1 MEIELKYRLL
11 DVAAGERFLAAET
24 LGPFRAVSAA
34 RAAQHEDRYL
44 DTSDGALNRAGYA
57 ARLRQARG
65 GTVVTV
71 KSTAPP
77 EGAMARREELE
88 GPADRAAEPRDWPPS
103 AARSLILELCGDAP
117 LVELVT
123 VRQLRRKRRLKAAD
137 ATVELSLDEVDV
149 VARGRVIH
157 RFAELEAELTSGHEA
172 RLAELRPIFEADASL
187 VPATGSK
194 LEAALAATSADDG
207 SPAAEAAATGAA
219 VAASTAQ
226 SRRIEAAA
234 REAAAREAAAR
245 EAVARDD
252 RSAAQTGD
260 GIAEATDPAPRTKRS
275 ARKVARAKA
284 AGHAAGAGHPAAG
297 QPGGNG
303 HAAGPGQAVATGHRA
318 GLVVGKTPGVLP
330 SDSVAEAGRKVLR
343 FHLARM
349 IAREPGTR
357 EGSDPEELHSMRV
370 ATRRMRA
377 AWRVF
382 GDGFRPDRTR
392 RHRRRLREVAAR
404 LGAVRDLDVLIE
416 EAEPYLG
423 AQTTAEQRAIAPLFA
438 AWRQQRDDAR
448 VLLARELDSETY
460 ALWVD
465 EFKDFVRTEGLA
477 TASVLPTAPHR
488 IRETAGSRIWA
499 AYEKVRAFEPVM
511 RWADVETLHD
521 LRITSK
527 WLRYTLEFVRECLG
541 PDTATLIA
549 RVVALQ
555 DHLGLMHDADVA
567 ASMIRAFLVDG
578 AGRLS
583 EVETAAIGR
592 YLVDRER
599 EVVRLR
605 RTVGPTWRAIVGV
618 SFRRGLGRAVA
629 AL

>member
-1 MEIELKYRLL
+1 MAIEQNTEIELKYRLL
-11 DVAAGERFLAAET
+11 DLAAGERFLAAEA

-44 DTSDGALNRAGYA
+44 DTSDGALARAGYA
-57 ARLRQARG
+57 ARVRQARG

-71 KSTAPP
+71 KSTTAQD
-77 EGAMARREELE
+77 GALARREELE
-88 GPADRAAEPRDWPPS
+88 GPADRTAEPHAWPPS

-123 VRQLRRKRRLKAAD
+123 VRQLRRKRRLKAVD
-137 ATVELSLDEVDV
+137 ATAELSLDEVDV

-157 RFAELEAELTSGHEA
+157 RFAELEAELTSGDEA
-172 RLAELRPIFEADASL
+172 RLIELRPIFEADGSL
-187 VPATGSK
+187 IPATGSK

-207 SPAAEAAATGAA
+207 KGSPNGVAKAVVVETAPSDGAAAADRPAGEDVPDAA
-219 VAASTAQ
+219 VTRAKPRPTRAAGSPNETADHP
-226 SRRIEAAA
+226 RRTGRKAAA
-234 REAAAREAAAR
+234 RAAAAA
-245 EAVARDD
+245 
-252 RSAAQTGD
+252 S
-260 GIAEATDPAPRTKRS
+260 AEAEPSRH
-275 ARKVARAKA
+275 
-284 AGHAAGAGHPAAG
+284 GE
-297 QPGGNG
+297 
-303 HAAGPGQAVATGHRA
+303 
-318 GLVVGKTPGVLP
+318 GLVVGKTPGVLA
-330 SDSVAEAGRKVLR
+330 SDNVAEAGRKVLR

-357 EGSDPEELHSMRV
+357 EGSDPEELHGMRV

-382 GDGFRPDRTR
+382 GDGYRPDRTK
-392 RHRRRLREVAAR
+392 RHRKRLREVAAR

-416 EAEPYLG
+416 EAEPYLHG
-423 AQTTAEQRAIAPLFA
+423 LTVAERRAIAPLFA
-438 AWRQQRDDAR
+438 AWRSQRDDAR
-448 VLLARELDSETY
+448 LLLARELDSDAY
-460 ALWVD
+460 MRWVD
-465 EFKDFVRTEGLA
+465 EFKDFVRTEGQA
-477 TASVLPTAPHR
+477 TASSLPTAPHR

-499 AYEKVRAFEPVM
+499 AYEQVRAYEPVM
-511 RWADVETLHD
+511 RWADVETLHE

-527 WLRYTLEFVRECLG
+527 WLRYTIEFVRECLG
-541 PDTATLIA
+541 PDSAALIA

-567 ASMIRAFLVDG
+567 AAMTRAFLVEG

-583 EVETAAIGR
+583 EAETAAIGR

-618 SFRRGLGRAVA
+618 TFRRGLGRAIA

>member
-1 MEIELKYRLL
+1 MAIDQPLDRPLEIELKYRLL
-11 DVAAGERFLAAET
+11 DLAAGERFLAAEA

-44 DTSDGALNRAGYA
+44 DTSDGALARAGYA
-57 ARLRQARG
+57 ARLRRTRG

-71 KSTAPP
+71 KSTTAVTD
-77 EGAMARREELE
+77 GALQRREELE
-88 GPADRAAEPRDWPPS
+88 GPADRAAEPHAWPPS

-123 VRQLRRKRRLKAAD
+123 VRQLRRKRRLKAPD
-137 ATVELSLDEVDV
+137 ATAELSLDEVDV

-157 RFAELEAELTSGHEA
+157 RFAELEAELTSGVEA
-172 RLAELRPIFEADASL
+172 RLVELRPIFEADASL
-187 VPATGSK
+187 IPASGSK
-194 LEAALAATSADDG
+194 LDAALAATTADDG
-207 SPAAEAAATGAA
+207 SPAAEA
-219 VAASTAQ
+219 S
-226 SRRIEAAA
+226 
-234 REAAAREAAAR
+234 
-245 EAVARDD
+245 
-252 RSAAQTGD
+252 
-260 GIAEATDPAPRTKRS
+260 
-275 ARKVARAKA
+275 
-284 AGHAAGAGHPAAG
+284 AAGAGAEAA
-297 QPGGNG
+297 
-303 HAAGPGQAVATGHRA
+303 AADAIRAVEAERTAVEDAARVERRAERGDRRAARAAAAESAAASGTPEPPRRTGRKKDKAKDAAEATADAATEAAPPRHGE
-318 GLVVGKTPGVLP
+318 GLVVGKTPGVLS
-330 SDSVAEAGRKVLR
+330 SDNVAEAGRKVLR

-349 IAREPGTR
+349 IAREPGTL
-357 EGSDPEELHSMRV
+357 EGTDPEELHGMRV

-382 GDGFRPDRTR
+382 GDGYRPDRTR
-392 RHRRRLREVAAR
+392 RHRKRLREVAAR

-416 EAEPYLG
+416 EAEPYLA
-423 AQTTAEQRAIAPLFA
+423 AQTVIEQRAIAPLFA

-448 VLLARELDSETY
+448 VLLARELDSDAY
-460 ALWVD
+460 VRWVD

-477 TASVLPTAPHR
+477 TASTLPTAPHR

-499 AYEKVRAFEPVM
+499 AYEQVRAYEPVM
-511 RWADVETLHD
+511 RWADVETLHE

-541 PDTATLIA
+541 PDVATLIA

-567 ASMIRAFLVDG
+567 ASMVRSYLVEG

-592 YLVDRER
+592 YLVDREK

-605 RTVGPTWRAIVGV
+605 RTVGPAWRAIVGV
-618 SFRRGLGRAVA
+618 SFRRGLGRTLA